1 MHVRRGAHLQG
12 NACIHD
18 GTQQRRVLA
27 GAHPVPEA
35 RGGQRGHDLAH
46 GGRPQEL
53 AAVWDAHETG
63 AARDA
68 ERGTKRSRGPH
79 ALVVR
84 QAKTHDLAGAV
95 ARERRG

>member
-1 MHVRRGAHLQG
+1 MR
-12 NACIHD
+12 
-18 GTQQRRVLA
+18 
-27 GAHPVPEA
+27 
-35 RGGQRGHDLAH
+35 
-46 GGRPQEL
+46 
-53 AAVWDAHETG
+53 DAHETG

-95 ARERRG
+95 ARERCGQACESARVQRVLHARCGDDDADIDAGLARG